1 MPTLDQIIQGAIA
14 SASKHCFQAELDPE
28 TIQVQQTRKE
38 FEGDRTVVVFPL
50 TRASKSSPE
59 ATAELLGKHLV
70 LSNELISAYQVVK
83 GFLNL
88 TIVPSYW
95 TSALDEAV
103 QMKQFGFGAAHSL
116 PKVMVEYSS
125 PNTNKPLHLGHL
137 RNNFLGYSV
146 SRILEAAGHSVV
158 KVQIIN
164 DRGIHICKSMVAWE
178 LYGNGETPE
187 SAGIKGDKLV
197 GKYYVRFDREY
208 KQEIKDLIA
217 QGMGEDKAKN
227 EARLMQSARDYLAK
241 WEANDPNIVSLWK
254 TMNGWVYEGFA
265 VTYKEMGVDFD
276 QLYYESETYLLGK
289 DQVMRGLEMGAF
301 YKKEDGSVWADLTAE
316 GLDEKLVLRKD
327 GTSVY
332 MTQDIGTA
340 IKRYED
346 YPGLE
351 RQIYTVGNEQE
362 YHFKVLFK
370 LLKLLGVKD
379 PERNRH
385 LSYGMVEL
393 PEGKMKS
400 REGTVVDADELLA
413 EMASTAKEMAT
424 ELGKVDDLSEKEKE
438 QLFKQVG
445 YGAIKYFLLKVSPQ
459 KSMMFDP
466 KASIDF
472 IGNTGPF
479 IQFNF
484 VRAKSVLRKSA
495 AAQGELGSLALD
507 ASVWDQTELRII
519 QHGLQWPN
527 VLQQAASECD
537 PSLIANHCYE
547 FTKAYSRWYQDHPVM
562 QVENE
567 SLQIARTTLCLF
579 FTQQI
584 ESAMALLGIEMPER
598 M

>member
-38 FEGDRTVVVFPL
+38 FKGDRTVVVFPL

-70 LSNELISAYQVVK
+70 LSNELVSAYQVVK

-95 TSALDEAV
+95 TSALEEAV

-116 PKVMVEYSS
+116 PQVMVEYSS

-178 LYGNGETPE
+178 LFGNGETPE
-187 SAGIKGDKLV
+187 TAGIKGDKLV

-217 QGMGEDKAKN
+217 QGMDEDKAKN

-241 WEANDPNIVSLWK
+241 WEANDPDIVSLWK
-254 TMNGWVYEGFA
+254 TMNGWVYDGFA

-301 YKKEDGSVWADLTAE
+301 YKKEDGSIWADLTAE

-379 PERNRH
+379 SERNRH

-413 EMASTAKEMAT
+413 EMAGTAKEMAT
-424 ELGKVDDLSEKEKE
+424 DLGKVDGLTESEKAI
-438 QLFKQVG
+438 LFKQVG

-495 AAQGELGSLALD
+495 AAHGTLESSALD
-507 ASVWDQTELRII
+507 ANVWDQTELRII

-547 FTKAYSRWYQDHPVM
+547 FTKSYSRWYQDHPVM
-562 QVENE
+562 QVENQ
-567 SLQIARTTLCLF
+567 SLQIARTTICLF

-584 ESAMALLGIEMPER
+584 ESAMGLLGIEMPER

>member
-14 SASKHCFQAELDPE
+14 SASKYCFQAELDPE

-70 LSNELISAYQVVK
+70 LSNELVSAYQVVK

-95 TSALDEAV
+95 TSALEEAV

-116 PKVMVEYSS
+116 PQVMVEYSS

-178 LYGNGETPE
+178 LFGNGETPE

-217 QGMGEDKAKN
+217 QGMDEDKAKN

-241 WEANDPNIVSLWK
+241 WEANDPDIVSLWK
-254 TMNGWVYEGFA
+254 TMNGWVYDGFA

-289 DQVMRGLEMGAF
+289 DQVVRGLEMGAF

-379 PERNRH
+379 SERNRH

-413 EMASTAKEMAT
+413 EMAGTAKEMAT
-424 ELGKVDDLSEKEKE
+424 DLGKVDGLTESEKAI
-438 QLFKQVG
+438 LFKQVG

-495 AAQGELGSLALD
+495 AAHGTLESSALD
-507 ASVWDQTELRII
+507 ANVWDQTELRII

-547 FTKAYSRWYQDHPVM
+547 FTKSYSRWYQDHPVM
-562 QVENE
+562 QVENQ
-567 SLQIARTTLCLF
+567 SLQIARTTICLF

-584 ESAMALLGIEMPER
+584 ESAMGLLGIEMPER

>member
-38 FEGDRTVVVFPL
+38 FKGDRTVVVFPL

-70 LSNELISAYQVVK
+70 LSNELISAYEVVK

-95 TSALDEAV
+95 TSALEEAV

-178 LYGNGETPE
+178 LFGNGETPE

-217 QGMGEDKAKN
+217 QGMDEDKAKN

-241 WEANDPNIVSLWK
+241 WEANDPDIVSLWK
-254 TMNGWVYEGFA
+254 TMNGWVYDGFA

-379 PERNRH
+379 SERNRH

-413 EMASTAKEMAT
+413 EMAGTAKEMAT
-424 ELGKVDDLSEKEKE
+424 DLGKVDGLTESEKAI
-438 QLFKQVG
+438 LFKQVG

-495 AAQGELGSLALD
+495 AAHGTLESSALD
-507 ASVWDQTELRII
+507 ANVWDQTELRII

-547 FTKAYSRWYQDHPVM
+547 FTKSYSRWYQDHPVM
-562 QVENE
+562 QVENQ
-567 SLQIARTTLCLF
+567 SLQIARTTICLF

-584 ESAMALLGIEMPER
+584 ESAMGLLGIEMPER

>member
-1 MPTLDQIIQGAIA
+1 MPTLDQIIQRAVA
-14 SASKHCFQAELDPE
+14 SACEHCFQAKLDPE
-28 TIQVQQTRKE
+28 TIQIQQTRKE

-59 ATAELLGKHLV
+59 ATAERLGQHLV
-70 LSNELISAYQVVK
+70 EHHELIGAHHVVK

-88 TIVPSYW
+88 TIIPAHW
-95 TSALDEAV
+95 TKALEEAV
-103 QMKQFGFGAAHSL
+103 QTNQFGFGAANSR

-146 SRILEAAGHSVV
+146 SRILEAAGHSVI

-178 LYGNGETPE
+178 LFGGGETPE
-187 SAGIKGDKLV
+187 SSGIKGDKLV
-197 GKYYVRFDREY
+197 GKYYVRFDQEY
-208 KQEIKDLIA
+208 KQEIKALVAEGMEEEIA
-217 QGMGEDKAKN
+217 KD
-227 EARLMQSARDYLAK
+227 EARLMKSARDYLAK
-241 WEANDPNIVSLWK
+241 WEANDPNIVALWK
-254 TMNGWVYEGFA
+254 TMNGWVYDGFA
-265 VTYKEMGVDFD
+265 VTYEEMGVDFD

-370 LLKLLGVKD
+370 LLKLLGIKD
-379 PERNRH
+379 SERNRH

-495 AAQGELGSLALD
+495 ASQEAFKSLALD
-507 ASVWDQTELRII
+507 SSVWDQTELRII

-527 VLQQAASECD
+527 VLQQAAAECD

-567 SLQIARTTLCLF
+567 SLQTARTTLCLF

>member
-95 TSALDEAV
+95 TSALEEAV
-103 QMKQFGFGAAHSL
+103 QMKQFGFGAARSL

-178 LYGNGETPE
+178 LFGNGETPE
-187 SAGIKGDKLV
+187 SSGIKGDKLV

-217 QGMGEDKAKN
+217 QGMDEDKAKN

-241 WEANDPNIVSLWK
+241 WEANDPDIVSLWK
-254 TMNGWVYEGFA
+254 TMNEWVYEGFA

-379 PERNRH
+379 SERNRH

-413 EMASTAKEMAT
+413 EMEGTAKEMAT
-424 ELGKVDDLSEKEKE
+424 DLGKVDGLTESEKAI
-438 QLFKQVG
+438 LFKQVG

-495 AAQGELGSLALD
+495 AAHGTLESSALD
-507 ASVWDQTELRII
+507 ANVWDQTELRII

-547 FTKAYSRWYQDHPVM
+547 FTKSYSRWYQDHPVM
-562 QVENE
+562 QVENQ
-567 SLQIARTTLCLF
+567 SLQIARTTICLF

-584 ESAMALLGIEMPER
+584 ESAMGLLGIEMPER

>member
-38 FEGDRTVVVFPL
+38 FKGDRTVVVFPL

-70 LSNELISAYQVVK
+70 LSNELISAYEVVK

-95 TSALDEAV
+95 TSALEEAV

-178 LYGNGETPE
+178 LFGNGETPE
-187 SAGIKGDKLV
+187 TAGIKGDKLV

-217 QGMGEDKAKN
+217 QGMDEDKAKN

-241 WEANDPNIVSLWK
+241 WEANDPDIVSLWK
-254 TMNGWVYEGFA
+254 TMNGWVYDGFA

-379 PERNRH
+379 SERNRH

-413 EMASTAKEMAT
+413 EMAGTAKEMAT
-424 ELGKVDDLSEKEKE
+424 DLGKVDGLTESEKAI
-438 QLFKQVG
+438 LFKQVG

-495 AAQGELGSLALD
+495 AAHGTLESSALD
-507 ASVWDQTELRII
+507 ANVWDQTELRII

-547 FTKAYSRWYQDHPVM
+547 FTKSYSRWYQDHPVM
-562 QVENE
+562 QVENQ
-567 SLQIARTTLCLF
+567 SLQIARTTICLF

-584 ESAMALLGIEMPER
+584 ESAMGLLGIEMPER

>member
-1 MPTLDQIIQGAIA
+1 MPTLDQIIQGAIV
-14 SASKHCFQAELDPE
+14 SASKHCFQTELDPE

-59 ATAELLGKHLV
+59 ATAELLGQHLV
-70 LSNELISAYQVVK
+70 VSHELISAYQVVK

-88 TIVPSYW
+88 TIIPSYW
-95 TSALDEAV
+95 TSELEKAV
-103 QMKQFGFGAAHSL
+103 QMKQFGFGDAHSL

-164 DRGIHICKSMVAWE
+164 DRGIHICKSMVAWQ
-178 LYGNGETPE
+178 LFGNGETPE

-208 KQEIKDLIA
+208 KQEIKALTA
-217 QGMGEDKAKN
+217 QGMNEDDAKN
-227 EARLMQSARDYLAK
+227 EARMMQYARDYLAK
-241 WEANDPNIVSLWK
+241 WEANDPDIVALWK
-254 TMNGWVYEGFA
+254 TMNSWVYDGFA

-289 DQVMRGLEMGAF
+289 DQVIRGLEMGAF

-340 IKRYED
+340 IKRYAD
-346 YPGLE
+346 YPGLD

-379 PERNRH
+379 SERNRH

-413 EMASTAKEMAT
+413 EMADTAKQMAT
-424 ELGKVDDLSEKEKE
+424 ELGKVDGLSESEKAE
-438 QLFKQVG
+438 LFKQVG

-484 VRAKSVLRKSA
+484 VRAKSILRKSEA
-495 AAQGELGSLALD
+495 ALGTLESLALD
-507 ASVWDQTELRII
+507 ASVWDQIELRII

-562 QVENE
+562 QVENK
-567 SLQIARTTLCLF
+567 SLQIARTAICLF
-579 FTQQI
+579 FIQQI
-584 ESAMALLGIEMPER
+584 ENAMGLLGIEMPER

>member
-1 MPTLDQIIQGAIA
+1 
-14 SASKHCFQAELDPE
+14 
-28 TIQVQQTRKE
+28 
-38 FEGDRTVVVFPL
+38 
-50 TRASKSSPE
+50 
-59 ATAELLGKHLV
+59 
-70 LSNELISAYQVVK
+70 
-83 GFLNL
+83 
-88 TIVPSYW
+88 
-95 TSALDEAV
+95 
-103 QMKQFGFGAAHSL
+103 
-116 PKVMVEYSS
+116 MVEYSS

-178 LYGNGETPE
+178 LFGNGETPE
-187 SAGIKGDKLV
+187 TAGIKGDKLV

-208 KQEIKDLIA
+208 KQEIKALTA
-217 QGMGEDKAKN
+217 QGMNEDDAKN
-227 EARLMQSARDYLAK
+227 EARMMQYARDYLAK
-241 WEANDPNIVSLWK
+241 WEANDPDIVSLWK
-254 TMNGWVYEGFA
+254 TMNGWVYDGFA

-301 YKKEDGSVWADLTAE
+301 YKKEDGSIWADLTAE

-379 PERNRH
+379 SERNRH

-413 EMASTAKEMAT
+413 EMAGTAKEMAT
-424 ELGKVDDLSEKEKE
+424 DLGKVDGLTESEKAI
-438 QLFKQVG
+438 LFKQVG

-495 AAQGELGSLALD
+495 AAHGTLESSALD
-507 ASVWDQTELRII
+507 ANVWDQTELRII

-547 FTKAYSRWYQDHPVM
+547 FTKSYSRWYQDHPVM
-562 QVENE
+562 QVENQ
-567 SLQIARTTLCLF
+567 SLQIARTTICLF

-584 ESAMALLGIEMPER
+584 ESAMGLLGIEMPER

>member
-1 MPTLDQIIQGAIA
+1 
-14 SASKHCFQAELDPE
+14 
-28 TIQVQQTRKE
+28 
-38 FEGDRTVVVFPL
+38 
-50 TRASKSSPE
+50 
-59 ATAELLGKHLV
+59 
-70 LSNELISAYQVVK
+70 
-83 GFLNL
+83 
-88 TIVPSYW
+88 
-95 TSALDEAV
+95 
-103 QMKQFGFGAAHSL
+103 
-116 PKVMVEYSS
+116 
-125 PNTNKPLHLGHL
+125 
-137 RNNFLGYSV
+137 
-146 SRILEAAGHSVV
+146 
-158 KVQIIN
+158 
-164 DRGIHICKSMVAWE
+164 
-178 LYGNGETPE
+178 
-187 SAGIKGDKLV
+187 
-197 GKYYVRFDREY
+197 
-208 KQEIKDLIA
+208 
-217 QGMGEDKAKN
+217 
-227 EARLMQSARDYLAK
+227 
-241 WEANDPNIVSLWK
+241 
-254 TMNGWVYEGFA
+254 
-265 VTYKEMGVDFD
+265 MGVDFD

-301 YKKEDGSVWADLTAE
+301 YKKEDGSVWADLTAD

-379 PERNRH
+379 SERNRH

-413 EMASTAKEMAT
+413 EMAGTAKEMAT
-424 ELGKVDDLSEKEKE
+424 DLGKVDGLTESEKAI
-438 QLFKQVG
+438 LFKQVG

-495 AAQGELGSLALD
+495 AAHGTLESSALD
-507 ASVWDQTELRII
+507 ANVWDQTELRII

-547 FTKAYSRWYQDHPVM
+547 FTKSYSRWYQDHPVM
-562 QVENE
+562 QVENQ
-567 SLQIARTTLCLF
+567 SLQIARTTICLF

-584 ESAMALLGIEMPER
+584 ESAMGLLGIEMPER